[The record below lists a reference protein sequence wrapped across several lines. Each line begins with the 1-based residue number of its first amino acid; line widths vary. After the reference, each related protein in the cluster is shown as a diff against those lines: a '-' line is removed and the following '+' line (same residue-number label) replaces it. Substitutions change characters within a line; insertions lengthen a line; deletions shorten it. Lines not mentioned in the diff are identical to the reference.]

1 MAGPFISYLSIYVR
15 WSKDLYHFAVFRNI
29 VKIVLQR
36 YARTISCWCNLKDFM
51 FNIQL
56 GKMITHIGKI
66 HHRESLH

>member
-36 YARTISCWCNLKDFM
+36 YARTKYLDKH
-51 FNIQL
+51 
-56 GKMITHIGKI
+56 T
-66 HHRESLH
+66 